1 MTQAPALKT
10 QRMQVGGM
18 DCTSCAM
25 KIEGAVEKLA
35 GVAEISVV
43 VATGRMIVTYD
54 PARVSEADIKQRV
67 TALGYTIVEGQ
78 SKSPAK
84 QSSHDHS
91 SHDHSSHDHSSHDH
105 SSHDHSSHDHSSHDD
120 GDEDDGHNHGGGEVD
135 LKREGLLVGVV
146 ITLFVLGSVFEETL
160 HNTPYSIGEY
170 AVFIPAYLLSGWTVL
185 TTAGRNILRGQVFDE
200 NFLMTIAT
208 VGAIAIHKLPEAVGV
223 MLFFKAGELFQE
235 SAVSKSRRSISALL
249 EIRPDAA
256 NLKTA
261 NGIEVVSPERIQ
273 VGDTIV
279 IKPGEK
285 VPLDGEIIEGNS
297 QVDTSALTGESVP
310 RTVNVGENVLAGM
323 INQTGL
329 LTVTVT
335 KLFGESSIARILDLV
350 ENASAKKAATEKLM
364 TRIARR
370 YTPIVVISSL
380 LVALIPPLVIP
391 GATRA
396 EWVYR
401 ALVLLVISCP
411 CGLVISIPLSYF
423 GGLGGAAKRGILV
436 KGATFLDTLSG
447 VKAIAF
453 DKTGTLTKGVFKVTE
468 IVPYNGFKQD
478 DLLRIAAEAE
488 ANSNHPIAKSIRTA
502 YNRPIDKS
510 SISNYTEIA
519 AHGIQATIE
528 GKLVLAGNDRLMH
541 RENITHDTCN
551 VEGTVVHLAV
561 DRIYAGYIIIA
572 DEIKEDAVQ
581 AIRDLKAAGVERVM
595 MLTGDS
601 QAVAKRIAKTL
612 GVDTF
617 AAELLPED
625 KVAAIEKLLGEFQK
639 KGKVAFVGDGI
650 NDAPVIARA
659 DVGIAMGGL
668 GSDAAIETADVVLM
682 TDDPSKVAEAI
693 QVGKKTHAIVMQ
705 NIIFALT
712 IKVIFIGLGLLG
724 LATMWEAVFAD
735 VGVALVAIFNATRVL
750 K

>member
-1 MTQAPALKT
+1 MTQVPALKT
-10 QRMQVGGM
+10 QRLQVGGM

-25 KIEGAVEKLA
+25 KIEGAVEQLA

-54 PARVSEADIKQRV
+54 PERVSEADIKQRV
-67 TALGYTIVEGQ
+67 TALGYTIGAEQ
-78 SKSPAK
+78 SKSPATNSSHDHSGHDHSDHDHSSH
-84 QSSHDHS
+84 QDRSSHDHS
-91 SHDHSSHDHSSHDH
+91 SHDEDNG
-105 SSHDHSSHDHSSHDD
+105 DD
-120 GDEDDGHNHGGGEVD
+120 RAHNHGGGAFS
-135 LKREGLLVGVV
+135 LQREGILVAVV
-146 ITLFVLGSVFEETL
+146 VALFVLGSVFETTL

-170 AVFIPAYLLSGWTVL
+170 LVFIPAYLLSGWTVL

-223 MLFFKAGELFQE
+223 MLFFKIGELFQE
-235 SAVSKSRRSISALL
+235 TAVSRSRRSISSLL
-249 EIRPDAA
+249 EIRPDTA

-261 NGIEVVSPERIQ
+261 NGIQVVSPKRVK
-273 VGDTIV
+273 VGDIIIV
-279 IKPGEK
+279 KPGEK
-285 VPLDGEIIEGNS
+285 VPLDGQIVKGNS
-297 QVDTSALTGESVP
+297 QVDTSVLTGESLP
-310 RTVNVGENVLAGM
+310 RTVNMGETVLAGT
-323 INQTGL
+323 INQTGV

-350 ENASAKKAATEKLM
+350 ENASSKKAETEKFI
-364 TRIARR
+364 TKFARR

-391 GATRA
+391 GATRT

-411 CGLVISIPLSYF
+411 CGLVISIPLGYF
-423 GGLGGAAKRGILV
+423 GGIGGAAKRGILV
-436 KGATFLDTLSG
+436 KGSIFLDTLAG

-468 IVPYNGFKQD
+468 IVPFNGFNQD
-478 DLLRIAAEAE
+478 KLLRIAAEVE
-488 ANSNHPIAKSIRTA
+488 ANSNHPIAKSIRVA
-502 YNRPIDKS
+502 YDQPIDEAT
-510 SISNYTEIA
+510 ISNYTEIA
-519 AHGIQATIE
+519 AHGIQATIA

-541 RENITHDTCN
+541 RENVAHDTCD

-561 DRIYAGYIIIA
+561 DGIYAGYIIIA

-581 AIRDLKAAGVERVM
+581 AIRGLKAAGVERIM

-601 QAVAKRIAKTL
+601 QAVAQRVAKTL

-625 KVAAIEKLLGEFQK
+625 KVTAIEKLLGKFK
-639 KGKVAFVGDGI
+639 NKGKVAFVGDGI

-682 TDDPSKVAEAI
+682 TDAPSKVTEAI
-693 QVGKKTHAIVMQ
+693 QVGKKTHAIVLQ

-712 IKVIFIGLGLLG
+712 IKVIFIGLGLMG

-735 VGVALVAIFNATRVL
+735 VGVALVAIFNATRVM